1 MAISA
6 RLNPRTRALLARY
19 CRANRITQTEAIGR
33 GIALLAREDSASYA
47 TGKHASYL
55 AFLGVRSRVA
65 PLERAP
71 GESDSALIR
80 RKLRAKH
87 RR

>member
-1 MAISA
+1 MTVSA
-6 RLNPRTRALLARY
+6 RLDPRTRALLARY
-19 CRANRITQTEAIGR
+19 CRANRVTQTEAIER

-47 TGKHASYL
+47 TGNHAAYL
-55 AFLGVRSRVA
+55 AYLAVRDRVA
-65 PLERAP
+65 PVERGP